1 MAIMS
6 TQKSIL
12 ILNGPNLNMLGT
24 REPEIYGSTTLAMI
38 EENCTSLAKAMAMTA
53 CLQSNH
59 EGELVSAIQQAVG
72 VHDAIIFNAGAY
84 THTSVAI
91 HDALALYKGVSVEVH
106 ISNVHKRE
114 AFRHKSFLSDVVT
127 GVIAGFGVASY
138 HAAIVAV
145 DELLSE
151 DDGGET

>member
-1 MAIMS
+1 
-6 TQKSIL
+6 
-12 ILNGPNLNMLGT
+12 MLGT
-24 REPEIYGSTTLAMI
+24 REPEIYGSTTLATI
-38 EENCTSLAKAMAMTA
+38 EDNCTSLAKANGYDCT

-91 HDALALYKGVSVEVH
+91 HDALALYKGVSVEY

-114 AFRHKSFLSDVVT
+114 EFRHKSFLSDVVT
-127 GVIAGFGVASY
+127 GVMRIWRRK
-138 HAAIVAV
+138 
-145 DELLSE
+145 LSCG
-151 DDGGET
+151 DCGG

>member
-1 MAIMS
+1 
-6 TQKSIL
+6 
-12 ILNGPNLNMLGT
+12 MLGT

-38 EENCTSLAKAMAMTA
+38 EENCTSLAKANGYDCT

-151 DDGGET
+151 DDGDDS